1 MRYLIILACTAV
13 LGMTS
18 YVFLI
23 PALGPT
29 PVAAEYWVQEMLT
42 IKRDIANKHATERKI
57 IVASGSS
64 TLFSIDTS
72 YLAKELGLPV
82 INYGLMGGMALDT
95 ILSET
100 NAITKKR
107 DIVLLALEPDY
118 YCREENRGFDEWLL
132 RNAIAWDH
140 NYWNAL
146 SLPERLFA
154 IRTLGLK
161 FPLEMLQARFDLHYR
176 PNVTEPRLNALNAE
190 TVLRRFSTGQ
200 VQADNLYSVYS
211 MDALGNIKN
220 TNENSF
226 KGEGLRADQAF
237 KICQNT
243 LSKLKTFVTQQRSKD
258 VAVYFIHTPYLDRPD
273 LDAQG
278 ISAVSRAFA
287 DTLSSVAP
295 VLDDRKDVI
304 FDRTLFL
311 NSALHLNV
319 LGREARSKKLLSQL
333 RPLIENATN
342 K

>member
-1 MRYLIILACTAV
+1 
-13 LGMTS
+13 
-18 YVFLI
+18 
-23 PALGPT
+23 
-29 PVAAEYWVQEMLT
+29 
-42 IKRDIANKHATERKI
+42 
-57 IVASGSS
+57 
-64 TLFSIDTS
+64 
-72 YLAKELGLPV
+72 LPV

-100 NAITKKR
+100 NAITKQR

-176 PNVTEPRLNALNAE
+176 PNVTEPRLSALNTE
-190 TVLRRFSTGQ
+190 TVLRRFSAGQ
-200 VQADNLYSVYS
+200 VQADNLYSVYT

-226 KGEGLRADQAF
+226 KGEGLRADQTF
-237 KICQNT
+237 KICQST
-243 LSKLKTFVTQQRSKD
+243 LSRLKTFVTQQKSKN

-273 LDAQG
+273 LDSKG

-333 RPLIENATN
+333 RPLIENATS